1 MIRSVTAAAPYLETL
16 NIEQRRAVEHGVV
29 AAKAMIAAPLLII
42 AGAGSG
48 KTNTLA
54 HRVAHLIVGG
64 TDPRRILL
72 MTFSRRAAS
81 EMSRRVERIC
91 NRVFNGNGGVMSDA
105 LTWAGTF
112 HGIGARLLRDY
123 AEQIGLDPAF
133 TIHDREDS
141 ADLMNLSRHELGFSK
156 TESRFPTKG
165 TCLSIYSRTVN
176 SEIPLDEILGAFF
189 PWCAGWSAQLRELFA
204 TYVEA
209 KQAQNVLDYDDLLL
223 YWAQAVNDPMLADDI
238 GSRFD
243 HVMVDEYQDTNRLQA
258 SILLA
263 LKPGG
268 RGLTVVGDDAQSIY
282 SFRAATVRNI
292 LEFPQQ
298 FSPAADIITL
308 DRNYRSTQPILS
320 AANGVIDLA
329 SERFTKNLWTER
341 QSAERP
347 QLVSVRDET
356 DQARYVADRVLENR
370 EVGTALK
377 QQAVLFRASH
387 HSGPLEVELTRR
399 NIPFVKFGGLKFLD
413 SAHVKDMLA
422 ALRFAQNPRDR
433 VAGFRLMQLLP
444 GVGPQTASRVL
455 EVMAADPEPIT
466 SLAEIPSPPRCG
478 DDWSAFVQVLQH
490 LRTASAGWP
499 AEIELVRRWYEPHLE
514 RIHED
519 ATTRMA
525 DLLQLEQIASG
536 YPSRERFLTELT
548 LDPPDATSDQAGV
561 PHLDEDY
568 LILSTI
574 HSAKGQEWKSVFV
587 LNVVDGC
594 IPIDLGVGTK
604 DEIDEERRLL
614 YVAMTRAKDNLHL
627 VTPQRF
633 FTHGQSAQ
641 GDRHVYASRTR
652 FIPANLLKLFECCAW
667 PVAVAGQDVRPD
679 ARQVRIDVGARMR
692 GMWR

>member
-1 MIRSVTAAAPYLETL
+1 MIRSVSAATAYLETL
-16 NIEQRRAVEHGVV
+16 NVEQRRAVEHGVV
-29 AAKAMIAAPLLII
+29 DTKAMIAAPLLII

-64 TDPRRILL
+64 ADPRRILL
-72 MTFSRRAAS
+72 MTFSRRAAA

-141 ADLMNLSRHELGFSK
+141 ADLMNLARHELGFSK
-156 TESRFPTKG
+156 MESRFPTKG

-176 SEIPLDEILGAFF
+176 SEIPLNEVLGTFY

-238 GSRFD
+238 GGRFD
-243 HVMVDEYQDTNRLQA
+243 HIMVDEYQDTNRLQA

-298 FSPAADIITL
+298 FSPPADIITI

-329 SERFTKNLWTER
+329 SERFTKNLWSER

-347 QLVSVRDET
+347 QLVNVRDET
-356 DQARYVADRVLENR
+356 DQARYIADRVLENR

-455 EVMAADPEPIT
+455 EVMAADPEPIK

-478 DDWSAFVQVLQH
+478 DDWIAFVQVLQH
-490 LRTASAGWP
+490 LRTGSAGWP
-499 AEIELVRRWYEPHLE
+499 AEIDLVRRWYEPHLE

-633 FTHGQSAQ
+633 FTHGQSVQ

-652 FIPANLLKLFECCAW
+652 FIPASLLKLFECCAW
-667 PVAVAGQDVRPD
+667 PVVVAGQNNRSD